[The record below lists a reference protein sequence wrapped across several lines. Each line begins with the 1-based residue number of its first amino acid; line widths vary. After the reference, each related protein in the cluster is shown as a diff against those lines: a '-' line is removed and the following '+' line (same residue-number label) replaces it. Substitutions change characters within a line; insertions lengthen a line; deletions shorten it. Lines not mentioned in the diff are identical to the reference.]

1 MPQAPRALRWSQHPF
16 GVRVRALASVRPLG
30 VVAFAAAAAAVG
42 WSASA
47 HAAES
52 TAQRWSHWVDHCPL
66 EPDGHR
72 RCDVKIVTDEAG
84 NLVHAASGPVGGYGP
99 ADLQSAYGLSAN
111 GGAGKLVV
119 LFGGGSDYPQ
129 AEQDLGVY
137 RAQYGL
143 PPCTTANGCFQK
155 VDEHGGTNYPA
166 AGTDEVEQALDMEM
180 ASAACPACKIML
192 IEGNDMDVA
201 LATVIAKGASAFSF
215 SVLFG
220 FGGATGT
227 QCESYG
233 FNKDTGLVITA
244 ALGDTKYPGARDF
257 LPAACQ
263 GTLAVGGTTLNKASN
278 GRGWSETTWNGT
290 GSGCSP
296 YVAKPAWQKDTGC
309 SMRME
314 GDVAAV
320 ADPGTGMAVYTTLG
334 AGGRLVV
341 GGTSAAAPLTAGA
354 LTNLGIANGHFS
366 PAWIWQNAVDFYD
379 ITTGDNGPCNAGD
392 PGYFC
397 TAGAGYDGPTGWGT
411 PNGALLSTALPPG
424 SSSGGT
430 CAMPSGSFGLSCSGC
445 VAQNRATG
453 CTLVCQA
460 CGKIDGT
467 QNLGPTLGL
476 PCSGD
481 VENDD
486 GVLHCTASAD
496 AGAPN
501 DAGALGDAMAA
512 VEGGSSA
519 DAGGKSTDAGHG
531 DGSTS
536 GHDGGQGS
544 GADAGIVAEGG
555 SGVEGDSG
563 AWSNGA
569 GPGSAGGG
577 SGCACS
583 TTPARS
589 GTGPAV
595 VGAALA
601 LVGARRLRRRASRR

>member
-1 MPQAPRALRWSQHPF
+1 MPPAPRPPRWSQHP
-16 GVRVRALASVRPLG
+16 A
-30 VVAFAAAAAAVG
+30 VVAVASAAAVG
-42 WSASA
+42 AAVAWSTPAL
-47 HAAES
+47 AAES
-52 TAQRWSHWVDHCPL
+52 TAQRWTHWVDLCPL

-72 RCDVKIVTDEAG
+72 HCDVKIVTDEQG
-84 NLVHAASGPVGGYGP
+84 NLVHADSGPVGGYGP
-99 ADLQSAYGLSAN
+99 ADLESAYGLSPTA
-111 GGAGKLVV
+111 GAGKLVV

-155 VDEHGGTNYPA
+155 VDEHGGTSYPA
-166 AGTDEVEQALDMEM
+166 AGTSEVEQALDMEM

-192 IEGNDMDVA
+192 IEGGDMDVA

-220 FGGATGT
+220 FGGATGS
-227 QCESYG
+227 QCDSYG

-263 GTLAVGGTTLNKASN
+263 GTLAVGGTTLSKASN
-278 GRGWSETTWNGT
+278 GRGWSETTWSGT

-296 YVAKPAWQKDTGC
+296 YVAKPAWQNDTGC

-334 AGGRLVV
+334 ASGWLVV

-354 LTNLGIANGHFS
+354 LTNLGIANGHFT

-379 ITTGDNGPCNAGD
+379 ISTGNNGPCNAGD
-392 PGYFC
+392 PAYYC

-424 SSSGGT
+424 SATGGT
-430 CAMPSGSFGLSCSGC
+430 CAMPSGSFAQSCTGC
-445 VAQNRATG
+445 VAQNRAAG
-453 CTLVCQA
+453 CMLVCQA

-476 PCSGD
+476 PCAGD

-486 GVLHCTASAD
+486 GVLRCIASAD
-496 AGAPN
+496 AGAPS
-501 DAGALGDAMAA
+501 DAGAPGDATTGAEA
-512 VEGGSSA
+512 GAGTDGGKGA
-519 DAGGKSTDAGHG
+519 DAGHADA
-531 DGSTS
+531 SAP
-536 GHDGGQGS
+536 GHDGGTS
-544 GADAGIVAEGG
+544 GTGEGG
-555 SGVEGDSG
+555 AVADGGGAVGDAG

-569 GPGSAGGG
+569 APSPGGG

-583 TTPARS
+583 TAPRSSGATP
-589 GTGPAV
+589 
-595 VGAALA
+595 LA
-601 LVGARRLRRRASRR
+601 LGGAFLVLVAARLQRRRRAASSQTAS